1 MNMLRKKLIP
11 KDRKILREVYDEVYF
26 RKVASL

>member
-1 MNMLRKKLIP
+1 MLRKKLIP
-11 KDRKILREVYDEVYF
+11 KVRKILREVYDGVYF